1 MINKKEIVDV
11 FKKYEVEG
19 YLNYGESHSKELS
32 YETFM
37 DEVSIN
43 DLKKSG
49 TSVVIIK
56 DNRKASASFDGFS
69 IEDLEKAISEI
80 KEYALVSEFDKDI
93 ELVNVSDE
101 AEADFRSEEIM
112 DIDFA
117 FLKGEF
123 EKVKNYKF
131 EDHINFEE
139 FSYGYK
145 EWTSVFVNSLWAYKV
160 EKSNGISAYMGIS
173 WELNGRKEEEYLYKS
188 NNKKFEFSNG
198 KIAKTEKELTDK
210 LNAVSAPFETGE
222 YVVTLKNDAAV
233 WFLGMLLG
241 HFSAEWIREGFSMF
255 TNNKIW
261 DKLFSDKLTVVTD
274 PTLKGWNSSA
284 LIDWE
289 GVTLEKRTIIENGIW
304 KEKFADYKNV
314 KKDSTLRLW
323 NSTATNIII
332 EWDKTKDFLKESS
345 FLFTN
350 LMAYHTVDSNTG
362 KFALNG
368 EGYVV
373 RDGKKAEYIK
383 NISLAWNIKDIFTNI
398 VAIWDDDNENGW
410 NACPS
415 ITFKGGTIIV

>member
-1 MINKKEIVDV
+1 MINKKEIVDI
-11 FKKYEVEG
+11 FNKYEVEG
-19 YLNYGESHSKELS
+19 YLNYGESISRELS

-43 DLKKSG
+43 DLNKSG

-80 KEYALVSEFDKDI
+80 KDYALISEFDKDI
-93 ELVNVSDE
+93 ELVNIVDE
-101 AEADFRSEEIM
+101 AEADFRAEEIM

-117 FLKGEF
+117 FLKWEF

-131 EDHINFEE
+131 KDYINFEE
-139 FSYGYK
+139 FSYWYK
-145 EWTSVFVNSLWAYKV
+145 EWTSVFVNSLGAYKV
-160 EKSNGISAYMGIS
+160 EKTNWISAYMGLS
-173 WELNGRKEEEYLYKS
+173 GDLNWKKEEEYLYKS
-188 NNKKFEFSNG
+188 NNKKFEFSDE
-198 KIAKTEKELTDK
+198 KIAEVELELTDK
-210 LNAVSAPFETGE
+210 LNSVPATFETWE
-222 YVVTLKNDAAV
+222 YTVTLRNDASV

-241 HFSAEWIREGFSMF
+241 HFSAEWIREWFSMF

-261 DKLFSDKLTVVTD
+261 DKLFSDKLTVVND
-274 PTLKGWNSSA
+274 PTLKWGNSSA

-289 GVTLEKRTIIENGIW
+289 GVTLEKRVIIENWIW

-314 KKDSTLRLW
+314 KKDSTLKLW
-323 NSTATNIII
+323 NSTATNILVKW
-332 EWDKTKDFLKESS
+332 EKTPDFLKDSD

-350 LMAYHTVDSNTG
+350 LMAYHTVDSNTW

-368 EGYVV
+368 EWYVIK
-373 RDGKKAEYIK
+373 DWKKAEYVK
-383 NISLAWNIKDIFTNI
+383 NISLAGNIKDIFTNI
-398 VAIWDDDNENGW
+398 VAIWDDDYENGW

-415 ITFKGGTIIV
+415 ITFKGWTIIV